1 MPGRRLFAAVV
12 LLAASLGLAGALAPA
27 AQAHSE
33 VLSIVPA
40 DGSVLADPPPSV
52 VLTFTADV
60 LGDFSQVALACD
72 GKALDLP
79 AAVSSANVVTQP
91 LASVPGVAGTCELTY
106 RIVSADSH
114 PIAGK
119 TTFTVHRLQATL
131 PPSASTASASPS
143 GGTVSGAATGSP
155 SPAAS
160 ASSATATS
168 STSGVSWGRI
178 AMLGVVVVVLAGAL
192 VWFWRSRRDPARS

>member
-12 LLAASLGLAGALAPA
+12 LLAVSLGLAGALAPA

-79 AAVSSANVVTQP
+79 APVSSANVVTQP

-119 TTFTVHRLQATL
+119 TTFTVHRLQTTL
-131 PPSASTASASPS
+131 PPTAGSSAAPSPS
-143 GGTVSGAATGSP
+143 GTASATGSP

-160 ASSATATS
+160 ASSTTAPS
-168 STSGVSWGRI
+168 STSGVTWGRI

-192 VWFWRSRRDPARS
+192 VWFWRSRRDPARR